1 MAPKKASATGT
12 AALQPLDHNQE
23 TVSLREARSQKRKAV
38 SPTPP
43 EDEID
48 QEIRDMEML
57 HQQVQ
62 RKKEKMARLAILLRM
77 SNTEGLS
84 TKTFIRRVSKMKMT
98 GMTISIMGILFL
110 MMLLL
115 CPLSCRLHLG
125 LRPTSHLSFSYLM
138 VTQTRSSF

>member
-1 MAPKKASATGT
+1 
-12 AALQPLDHNQE
+12 
-23 TVSLREARSQKRKAV
+23 
-38 SPTPP
+38 
-43 EDEID
+43 
-48 QEIRDMEML
+48 ML

-62 RKKEKMARLAILLRM
+62 RKKEKMARLAELQRQIDEASEEVRHLTQIAVFVTLLRM

-84 TKTFIRRVSKMKMT
+84 TKTFIRRVSSTKMT

-125 LRPTSHLSFSYLM
+125 LRPTSRLSFPYSM
-138 VTQTRSSF
+138 ATQTRSSF

>member
-43 EDEID
+43 EDEIE
-48 QEIRDMEML
+48 Q
-57 HQQVQ
+57 
-62 RKKEKMARLAILLRM
+62 
-77 SNTEGLS
+77 EGLS
-84 TKTFIRRVSKMKMT
+84 TKTFIRRVSSMKMT

-115 CPLSCRLHLG
+115 CPLSCRLLLG
-125 LRPTSHLSFSYLM
+125 LRIFLLPLCI
-138 VTQTRSSF
+138 